1 MLKKVAAIG
10 AASAALCWGLGTAP
24 AQAAGMAYQHV
35 GSAAYDLDDCLD
47 YRADYGPYTTGCN
60 GGAYQ
65 TWLMVDALE
74 TLTEIRQNVG
84 DKLCLVARNGKPTM
98 RQCLAD
104 DPAALWTV
112 HNIDARGG
120 YQLINNATKTCLV
133 AGSGTI
139 HRVTLNTCEG
149 GLSRLWAPFYA

>member
-10 AASAALCWGLGTAP
+10 AAAALCWGLGTAP

-35 GSAAYDLDDCLD
+35 GSAAYNLEDCLD

-84 DKLCLVARNGKPTM
+84 DKLCLVARNGQPTM
-98 RQCLAD
+98 RQCLAN

-112 HNIDARGG
+112 HSIDARAGF
-120 YQLINNATKTCLV
+120 QLINNATKTCLV

-139 HRVTLNTCEG
+139 RHVHLDTCDG
-149 GLSRLWAPFYA
+149 GLSRLWVPYYA

>member
-10 AASAALCWGLGTAP
+10 AAAALCWGLGTAP
-24 AQAAGMAYQHV
+24 AQAGMDYQHV
-35 GSAAYDLDDCLD
+35 YSVADAGECLD

-60 GGAYQ
+60 DGAYQ
-65 TWLMVDALE
+65 TWLMTTELE
-74 TLTEIRQNVG
+74 TLTELRQNVG
-84 DKLCLVARNGKPTM
+84 DKLCLVARNGQPTM

-112 HNIDARGG
+112 HSIGIATGF
-120 YQLINNATKTCLV
+120 QVINNATKTCLV

-139 HRVTLNTCEG
+139 HHVHLNTCDG
-149 GLSRLWAPFYA
+149 GRSRLWWSA

>member
-1 MLKKVAAIG
+1 MLKKVAAAMG
-10 AASAALCWGLGTAP
+10 ATALCWGLGTAP
-24 AQAAGMAYQHV
+24 AQAGMDYQHV
-35 GSAAYDLDDCLD
+35 YSAAYNLEECLD

-65 TWLMVDALE
+65 TWLMTTQYE

-84 DKLCLVARNGKPTM
+84 DRLCLVARNGQPTM
-98 RQCLAD
+98 RKCLAD

-112 HNIDARGG
+112 HYIGARAGE
-120 YQLINNATKTCLV
+120 QVINNATKTCLV

-139 HRVTLNTCEG
+139 HHVTLNTCDG
-149 GLSRLWAPFYA
+149 GLSRLWVNYY